1 MQKIT
6 SVKGLQQAIAQLES
20 DQKRQAVLL
29 KKQFALTAESLN
41 PMNLFTGILKDI
53 LTSPFVLLFGIDKI
67 KTYGHRIID
76 KISARFFST

>member
-6 SVKGLQQAIAQLES
+6 TLKGLQQAIDQLEL
-20 DQKRQAVLL
+20 DQKRQAALL
-29 KKQFALTAESLN
+29 KNQFNLTADSLN
-41 PMNLFTGILKDI
+41 PANLFTGILKNI

-67 KTYGHRIID
+67 KTYGHQLID